1 MNGAVF
7 SECASDLGVR
17 RVQRGG
23 RLKRGGR
30 TFSGVGEV
38 KYGWKGVDGG
48 PSWLRA
54 QPLLAVVTFLCCHG
68 TGDL

>member
-38 KYGWKGVDGG
+38 KYGWKGVDRMDIYTQYTIC
-48 PSWLRA
+48 S
-54 QPLLAVVTFLCCHG
+54 
-68 TGDL
+68 TGARNRLDKK